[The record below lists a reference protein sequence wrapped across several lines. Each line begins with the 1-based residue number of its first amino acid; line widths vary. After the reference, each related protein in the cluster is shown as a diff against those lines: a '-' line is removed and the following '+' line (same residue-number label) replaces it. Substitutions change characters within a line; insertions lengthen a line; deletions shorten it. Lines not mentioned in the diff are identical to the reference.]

1 MKPDLFFIAMTIAGL
16 ALAAIIGFALGVLFE
31 QERDIVWY
39 RKRDPVPA
47 SDKPRAV
54 FPVILCNRCGHM
66 VSKP

>member
-16 ALAAIIGFALGVLFE
+16 ALAGLIGFALGVLFE

-47 SDKPRAV
+47 DKPRAV

-66 VSKP
+66 VSKS